1 MLGVYYCKGKRRAG
15 GRTAAE
21 ETRDDE
27 DGLCHFCF
35 AEGRGSAAA
44 PVAAA
49 APVDSDVTRLPP
61 RPAFRPAAR
70 RWGEMNAWED
80 AATSYL
86 DQGLLQP
93 QKKSPASA
101 ALFHLSNPLLSRRR
115 RDDCVCLAPD
125 FPPPPPPP
133 SLRGVAPGDER
144 RERGWERNTHLWRK
158 TGVCVCGF
166 SVLGEWLLGRAFRF
180 FPSSV
185 WTRRDAV

>member
-1 MLGVYYCKGKRRAG
+1 MGAGRILLQRGKGGRAD

-61 RPAFRPAAR
+61 RPAFRHATR

-158 TGVCVCGF
+158 TGVCVC
-166 SVLGEWLLGRAFRF
+166 VAFRF
-180 FPSSV
+180 WVNGCWEGPFGFPLV
-185 WTRRDAV
+185 CLDKT